1 MLTGGGGVGRRRQ
14 GRDVEQCEVGRRGVG
29 MRGVESR
36 GVSRAARGRTG
47 GVGGAGECVGLVSWA
62 HGIRLVGWK
71 DVLKKDVVKQWE
83 SCKSEQLTVSEAI
96 EVETILDHFHQY
108 GFVVPCKKRYY
119 KRKVLSISIM
129 Q

>member
-1 MLTGGGGVGRRRQ
+1 V
-14 GRDVEQCEVGRRGVG
+14 RGVG
-29 MRGVESR
+29 QLGAWNSI
-36 GVSRAARGRTG
+36 GRL
-47 GVGGAGECVGLVSWA
+47 ERR
-62 HGIRLVGWK
+62 IE
-71 DVLKKDVVKQWE
+71 KDVVKQWE

>member
-1 MLTGGGGVGRRRQ
+1 MSSSARSGGAGLGCAGSRVAGSI
-14 GRDVEQCEVGRRGVG
+14 GRRGVG
-29 MRGVESR
+29 WV
-36 GVSRAARGRTG
+36 AW
-47 GVGGAGECVGLVSWA
+47 VGGAGECVGSVSWA

-83 SCKSEQLTVSEAI
+83 SCKSEQLTVSKAI

-108 GFVVPCKKRYY
+108 GFVVPCKQRYY